1 MKTKRFYQGITLLA
15 IALTTAA
22 CQNELNE
29 ESSEPKPGEKINM
42 TIRATQ
48 GTGAQTR
55 TSYKDKLGGGTAG
68 NIEVKWEGG
77 TAQDAPVE
85 KIKVFGYANNGS
97 EFTTPEDFSSDPK
110 SLSTDGLS
118 ITFPGTVTSNDKYL
132 AIYPASNCNLAAD
145 GSLEFDFS
153 NQEQDCTAGQEMAHL
168 KKYDI
173 MAGQAVADGTNNF
186 KFKHK
191 ATMLRFDLTLPAAE
205 SINKI
210 TLTNTNNDNYLST
223 GMYAMRAGVNIVFS
237 GYGDANSI
245 SLSIANHTS
254 STTLKAYMMTSPCDL
269 SNDELTVTVNTA
281 SGNTYE
287 GTLTTEADIYLEA
300 GLCYT
305 LTPTLTLSKIV
316 TVPPVTEG
324 GLKTELDKITSLDP
338 KQTELVVT
346 GTVDDT
352 DIAAL
357 ATFLKDTKAKDI
369 TTLDLS
375 GITGVT
381 EVEGLAACTKI
392 TTVIL
397 PNAAEAIGDN
407 AFEGCTALTTVIQ
420 NETATAANTRASMPK
435 RVKTVGNAAF
445 KNCTSMTEMFLHDG
459 ITSVGANAFE
469 GCTALTA
476 LVFEGTKTV
485 SSGITLG
492 ADIVKGLDKVVI
504 LLPKITDPAV
514 ATPYKN
520 ALGKVT
526 FYKFDGGDYDTTT
539 EENKLSAI
547 NYTEL
552 SDNAG
557 GTSPSLPGGTQL
569 GGTN

>member
-1 MKTKRFYQGITLLA
+1 MKTKRFYQGIALLT

-55 TSYKDKLGGGTAG
+55 TSYDDKLGVTD
-68 NIEVKWEGG
+68 IDKIVVKWEGG

-85 KIKVFGYANNGS
+85 EIKVFGYANGAS

-118 ITFPGTVTSNDKYL
+118 ITFAGTVTSNDNYL

-153 NQEQDCTAGQEMAHL
+153 NQEQNCTAGQGMAHL
-168 KKYDI
+168 KKCDI
-173 MAGQAVADGTNNF
+173 MAGQPVSDGADNF
-186 KFKHK
+186 EFEHK
-191 ATMLRFDLTLPAAE
+191 ATMLRFDLTLTAAE

-210 TLTNTNNDNYLST
+210 TLTSANNMLST
-223 GMYAMRAGVNIVFS
+223 GMYAMLAGTDIIFD
-237 GYGDANSI
+237 GYDDVNSI
-245 SLSIANHTS
+245 SLSIAGHTS

-287 GTLTTEADIYLEA
+287 GTLTTEDNTELKA

-346 GTVDDT
+346 GTVSDT
-352 DIAAL
+352 DITAL
-357 ATFLKDTKAKDI
+357 ATFLKDTKAQNI

-375 GITGVT
+375 GITGTT
-381 EVEGLAACTKI
+381 EVKGLADCTKI
-392 TTVIL
+392 ETVIL
-397 PNAAEAIGDN
+397 PDEATAIGDK
-407 AFEGCTALTTVIQ
+407 AFEGCTALTTVTQ
-420 NETATAANTRASMPK
+420 NETAPAANTRASMPK
-435 RVKTVGNAAF
+435 RVTTVGKEAF
-445 KNCTSMTEMFLHDG
+445 KNCTSMTEMFLHDD
-459 ITSVGANAFE
+459 ITKVGDNAFE

-492 ADIVKGLDKVVI
+492 ANIITGSDKVVI
-504 LLPKITDPAV
+504 LLPNIADKTV
-514 ATPYKN
+514 ATTYKT
-520 ALGKVT
+520 ALGKDT
-526 FYKFDGGDYDTTT
+526 YYKYSAGDYGIAS
-539 EENKLSAI
+539 EENKVAPG

-557 GTSPSLPGGTQL
+557 GTSPSLPSGTQL